1 MLLKAVQCLARYSF
15 RNLPEA
21 GSPET
26 DILEALTPA
35 QAKVV
40 ALAEKSTPLHKF
52 SPSFVRRAYRWMEQ
66 PFNVDRQAMASVSHV
81 NAIMADGHACR
92 LRVYTPKTLTANG
105 PHPAMVY
112 YHGGGCV
119 IGDLESHDIF
129 CRFIAHESNLIV
141 VAVDY
146 RCSPEYRFPIPLTDS
161 IEAYNWVVDHAE
173 EMGIDPQRL
182 GVGGD
187 SAGGYM
193 ATTLCQQYMTSTLD
207 VAPNSLPA
215 FQWLIYPMVD
225 IRGGSDSYRNADS
238 GMLLTR
244 HLMDYF
250 SGHFISGPEDLE
262 LVAVNPILAEE
273 LSGLPPTYL
282 VSVGHDPLRDDDITY
297 AEKLSAQGVNVEH
310 QHYPNMMHGFIS
322 MGGICPQA
330 LQALDHSFTFLREN
344 TSVS

>member
-1 MLLKAVQCLARYSF
+1 MLLKAVQCLTRYSF
-15 RNLPEA
+15 RDLPETEN
-21 GSPET
+21 P
-26 DILEALTPA
+26 EALTPA

-52 SPSFVRRAYRWMEQ
+52 SPTFVRRVYRWMER
-66 PFNVDRQAMASVSHV
+66 PFNVDRQVMGSVRHV
-81 NAIMADGHACR
+81 NAKMSDGHACR

-129 CRFIAHESNLIV
+129 CRLIAHESNIIV

-146 RCSPEYRFPIPLTDS
+146 RCAPEYRFPIPLTDS
-161 IEAYNWVVDHAE
+161 IEAYNWVVDHAA
-173 EMGIDPQRL
+173 EMGIDPEHV

-193 ATTLCQQYMTSTLD
+193 ATTLCQQFLVSTLD
-207 VAPNSLPA
+207 IAPNSMPD
-215 FQWLIYPMVD
+215 FQWLVYPMMD

-250 SGHFISGPEDLE
+250 SERYINGPKDNK
-262 LVAVNPILAEE
+262 LVAVNPILTEE

-282 VSVGHDPLRDDDITY
+282 VSVGHDPLRDDDIAY
-297 AEKLSAQGVNVEH
+297 AEKLNSQGVKVQH

-322 MGGICPQA
+322 MGGVCPQA
-330 LQALDHSFTFLREN
+330 RQALDDSFTFLRE
-344 TSVS
+344 TPSIS